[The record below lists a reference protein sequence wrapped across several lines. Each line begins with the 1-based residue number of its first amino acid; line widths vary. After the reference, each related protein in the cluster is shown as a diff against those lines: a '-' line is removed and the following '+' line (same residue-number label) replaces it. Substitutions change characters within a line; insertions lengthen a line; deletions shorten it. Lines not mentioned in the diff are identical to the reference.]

1 MRLLP
6 RNKVLSQN
14 YFSWGLRPITEDFL
28 VTVVEEAHCLVTVL
42 YRMMSTMLPK
52 RLLALFEEKCL
63 KALIPNANRPPPAVF
78 QTNGTTPFRS
88 TRRGI
93 ATPFVNSVIIP
104 NVLSS
109 KQVSDASTQT
119 FSTGEINVLSVYYD
133 N

>member
-1 MRLLP
+1 M
-6 RNKVLSQN
+6 LSQHC
-14 YFSWGLRPITEDFL
+14 FSWGLRPITEDFL

-52 RLLALFEEKCL
+52 HLLALFEEKCL

-78 QTNGTTPFRS
+78 QTNGTMPFRS

-93 ATPFVNSVIIP
+93 VTPIVNSAIIP
-104 NVLSS
+104 NAPLPR
-109 KQVSDASTQT
+109 QVSDASTQT